1 MKTDRSSRIIF
12 YVIVMLIAALM
23 LSGCA
28 KVQEALLTPDT
39 LVQAEAHTDS
49 ISEAEAYSQ
58 TVPDQSP
65 ESEER
70 TPGSD
75 PSSETEA
82 PGIDEDGVF
91 DSKEDVALYL
101 HIYGHLP
108 HNYITKSEARKLG
121 WSGGSVERYVED
133 GVIGGDRFGNYEK
146 KLPEGR
152 SYRECDI
159 DTLGSSSRGAKR
171 IIYSDDGYIYYTGD
185 HYETFEL
192 LYEGR

>member
-1 MKTDRSSRIIF
+1 
-12 YVIVMLIAALM
+12 M

-39 LVQAEAHTDS
+39 LAQAETHTDS

-58 TVPDQSP
+58 TVPDQSL